1 MNNALIDPNID
12 AVRHDD
18 LRALAELEGPV
29 VSLLVPTHRGGPET
43 VNDSRQLKPLLGDAR
58 ARLAESFP
66 DVDADALLAEVAAL
80 ADDEPF
86 WQRQADALVIFAS
99 PSGTRTFRTTLDG
112 QAQVS
117 VGEHANLRPLLPL
130 VAEDMPFLVL
140 AVSQDKVRLFEG
152 DRNFLTEL
160 DIGDAPASTDDSDYY
175 TREPQFQHQ
184 AGDSAPAH
192 GHDTGEDAV
201 RDSFLRDVAKALN
214 TRFTNDDRPLILAAV
229 DEHRGGVKDYLSNV
243 QLLDDTV
250 SGNPDRLS
258 AAELHEKAWPLAFAE
273 VEKRHH
279 DLLERFGENLGT
291 GKATHDATKI
301 GQEAEHGRVDT
312 LVLTTLAL
320 RENTLGD
327 ASKAA
332 DLDAAVVHTLRN
344 SGTVDVVPTF
354 NEERAAGAI
363 FRF

>member
-86 WQRQADALVIFAS
+86 WQRQADALAIFAS

-152 DRNFLTEL
+152 DRNFLSEL

-258 AAELHEKAWPLAFAE
+258 AAELHEKAWPLASAE
-273 VEKRHH
+273 VGKRHD